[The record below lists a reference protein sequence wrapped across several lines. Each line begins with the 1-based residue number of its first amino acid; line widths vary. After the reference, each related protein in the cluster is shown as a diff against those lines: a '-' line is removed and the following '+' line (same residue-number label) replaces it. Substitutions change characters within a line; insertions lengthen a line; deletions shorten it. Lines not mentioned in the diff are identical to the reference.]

1 LTELRRLSVKPGS
14 EMAQRLI
21 AAGLR
26 PTAQRISL
34 ASLLFRGGD
43 RHVSASSLYED
54 AKAARLK
61 VSFATVYNTLNQFH
75 DAGLLRQVAMKGE
88 RNFYDTNTSNHFH
101 YYLED
106 SEALIDIDDS
116 AIEVKGLPVPPE
128 SYEISR
134 IDVVVRLRTS
144 GAKDRPSND

>member
-1 LTELRRLSVKPGS
+1 MKPGS